1 MISGPIPISDE
12 QWTVLLQSAQ
22 ALLPVDRPYYL
33 AALAE
38 ALRNEPLPLGDGAL
52 YRAIR
57 LTQRTYWQPP
67 RVTAPIAQDRRR
79 VGEPLLE

>member
-22 ALLPVDRPYYL
+22 ALLPVDRPHYL
-33 AALAE
+33 AALAQ

-57 LTQRTYWQPP
+57 LTQRTYWRPP

>member
-22 ALLPVDRPYYL
+22 ALLPVDRLHYL

>member
-1 MISGPIPISDE
+1 MATRPIPVSDV

-22 ALLPVDRPYYL
+22 ALLPVDWPHYL

-38 ALRNEPLPLGDGAL
+38 ALRDEPLPLGDGAL

-57 LTQRTYWQPP
+57 LTQRTYWRPP
-67 RVTAPIAQDRRR
+67 RVTAPIAQDRRK